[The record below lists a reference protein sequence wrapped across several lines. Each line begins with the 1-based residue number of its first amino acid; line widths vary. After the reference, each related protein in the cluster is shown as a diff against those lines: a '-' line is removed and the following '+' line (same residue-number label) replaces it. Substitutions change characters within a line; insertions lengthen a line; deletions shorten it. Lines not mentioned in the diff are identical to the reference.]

1 MLRIGSRRQRPLMR
15 LLALETSTE
24 YCSCALRVDGV
35 VRASHVL
42 AGQSHSDLLL
52 PAVARLMAE
61 AGLGFS
67 QLDVIAFGAGP
78 GSFTG
83 LRIACGAAQ
92 GLAFAHDLPV
102 VGVSSLET
110 LAEASGAPRVIAALD
125 ARMGE
130 LYLAAF
136 ERAVPGGGA
145 EVSTQAAETR
155 ATDTRTVGTRTA
167 DAEWQTVLAPLLA
180 RPDALPALFAQ
191 TQTAGWFGT
200 GSGFA
205 VYGAALLARY
215 APMQIDAAAVPHAA
229 AVAAIAER
237 RAARGET
244 VAAEHAVPLYVRDKV
259 ALDVREQAALRA
271 ANAQRA
277 AGAPR
282 GREHAATAKAGA

>member
-1 MLRIGSRRQRPLMR
+1 M
-15 LLALETSTE
+15 
-24 YCSCALRVDGV
+24 RVDGV

-52 PAVARLMAE
+52 PAVARLMVE

-102 VGVSSLET
+102 VGVSSLEA
-110 LAEASGAPRVIAALD
+110 LAEASGAARVIAALD

-136 ERAVPGGGA
+136 ERSVPG
-145 EVSTQAAETR
+145 VSAATSVEALAQVNDQATGC
-155 ATDTRTVGTRTA
+155 D
-167 DAEWQTVLAPLLA
+167 WQTILVPSLA
-180 RPDALPALFAQ
+180 RPDALPALPALPLSG
-191 TQTAGWFGT
+191 GWFGI

-215 APMQIDAAAVPHAA
+215 ASMHIDAAAVPHAA

-237 RAARGET
+237 RAMRGET
-244 VAAEHAVPLYVRDKV
+244 VAAEHAVPLYVREKV

-271 ANAQRA
+271 ANALRGSHAQRA
-277 AGAPR
+277 NAPNAPGAAAKPSAAK
-282 GREHAATAKAGA
+282 AATSKAAASKAAA

>member
-1 MLRIGSRRQRPLMR
+1 MR

-24 YCSCALRVDGV
+24 YCSCALRVDGL

-61 AGLGFS
+61 AGLGFA

-83 LRIACGAAQ
+83 LRIACGVAQ

-102 VGVSSLET
+102 VGVSSLEA
-110 LAEASGAPRVIAALD
+110 LAEASGAQRVIAALD

-136 ERAVPGGGA
+136 ERALPGEGA
-145 EVSTQAAETR
+145 DSSVRKTS
-155 ATDTRTVGTRTA
+155 G
-167 DAEWQTVLAPLLA
+167 EWQTLLAPSLA
-180 RPDALPALFAQ
+180 RPDALPALPQ
-191 TQTAGWFGT
+191 TDGWFGA
-200 GSGFA
+200 GSGFG
-205 VYGAALLARY
+205 VYGAVLLTRY

-237 RAARGET
+237 RAALGET
-244 VAAEHAVPLYVRDKV
+244 MAAEHAVPLYVRNKV

-271 ANAQRA
+271 ANAER
-277 AGAPR
+277 GASTSR
-282 GREHAATAKAGA
+282 GGTPAATAKAAA

>member
-1 MLRIGSRRQRPLMR
+1 MRI
-15 LLALETSTE
+15 LALETSTQ
-24 YCSCALRVDGV
+24 YCSCALRVDGS
-35 VRASHVL
+35 VRFSHVL

-61 AGLGFS
+61 AELGFS
-67 QLDVIAFGAGP
+67 QLDCIAFGAGP

-102 VGVSSLET
+102 VGVSSLEA
-110 LAEASGAPRVIAALD
+110 LAEAGTATRVIAALD

-136 ERAVPGGGA
+136 VRPAPGHAAGA
-145 EVSTQAAETR
+145 AGAAAHPEGS
-155 ATDTRTVGTRTA
+155 D
-167 DAEWQTVLAPLLA
+167 WQTLLAPSLA
-180 RPDALPALFAQ
+180 RPEALPALSGLPVLPSGEA
-191 TQTAGWFGT
+191 WFGT

-215 APMQIDAAAVPHAA
+215 APQEINAAAVPHAA
-229 AVAAIAER
+229 AVAAIATR

-271 ANAQRA
+271 ANAQR
-277 AGAPR
+277 GT
-282 GREHAATAKAGA
+282 AATAAADVAAAAAGVNGGVTRTSARAAA

>member
-1 MLRIGSRRQRPLMR
+1 MR

-61 AGLGFS
+61 AELGFS

-102 VGVSSLET
+102 VGVSSLEA

-136 ERAVPGGGA
+136 ERVLPGA
-145 EVSTQAAETR
+145 SAQTR
-155 ATDTRTVGTRTA
+155 
-167 DAEWQTVLAPLLA
+167 DAEWQTVLAPSLA
-180 RPDALPALFAQ
+180 RPDGLPAVLALS
-191 TQTAGWFGT
+191 QTADWFGT

-237 RAARGET
+237 RAARGDT
-244 VAAEHAVPLYVRDKV
+244 VAAEQAVPLYVRDKV

-271 ANAQRA
+271 ANARHA

-282 GREHAATAKAGA
+282 NHEPVATAKAAA

>member
-1 MLRIGSRRQRPLMR
+1 MR

-52 PAVARLMAE
+52 PAVVRLMAE

-102 VGVSSLET
+102 VGVSSLEA

-136 ERAVPGGGA
+136 ERVVPGGG
-145 EVSTQAAETR
+145 
-155 ATDTRTVGTRTA
+155 
-167 DAEWQTVLAPLLA
+167 AEWQTVLAPSLA
-180 RPDALPALFAQ
+180 RPDVLPALFAL
-191 TQTAGWFGT
+191 TQTASWIGT

-215 APMQIDAAAVPHAA
+215 SPLQIDAAAVPHAA

-259 ALDVREQAALRA
+259 ALDVREQGALRA

-277 AGAPR
+277 AAAPR
-282 GREHAATAKAGA
+282 GREPAATAKAGA

>member
-1 MLRIGSRRQRPLMR
+1 MR

-102 VGVSSLET
+102 VGVSSLEA
-110 LAEASGAPRVIAALD
+110 LAEASGEPRVIAALD
-125 ARMGE
+125 ARMGD

-136 ERAVPGGGA
+136 EHAVPGGGA
-145 EVSTQAAETR
+145 EASAR
-155 ATDTRTVGTRTA
+155 ATDTKTTETRTM
-167 DAEWQTVLAPLLA
+167 DAEWHTVLAPSLA
-180 RPDALPALFAQ
+180 RPDALPALLAL

-277 AGAPR
+277 AGALR
-282 GREHAATAKAGA
+282 GREPAAAAKAAA

>member
-1 MLRIGSRRQRPLMR
+1 MR

-102 VGVSSLET
+102 VGVSSLEA

-136 ERAVPGGGA
+136 ERALPGGGA
-145 EVSTQAAETR
+145 EASARAAETP
-155 ATDTRTVGTRTA
+155 TT
-167 DAEWQTVLAPLLA
+167 DAEWQTLLAPSLA
-180 RPDALPALFAQ
+180 RPDALPALFAL
-191 TQTAGWFGT
+191 TQTASWFGT

-282 GREHAATAKAGA
+282 GREPAVIVKAPA

>member
-1 MLRIGSRRQRPLMR
+1 MR

-102 VGVSSLET
+102 VGVSSLEA

-130 LYLAAF
+130 LYLAVF
-136 ERAVPGGGA
+136 ERALPVEGA
-145 EVSTQAAETR
+145 GASAP
-155 ATDTRTVGTRTA
+155 ATDAG
-167 DAEWQTVLAPLLA
+167 WQTVLAPSLA
-180 RPDALPALFAQ
+180 RPDALPALPALSG
-191 TQTAGWFGT
+191 AEGWLGA

-237 RAARGET
+237 RAALGET

-259 ALDVREQAALRA
+259 ALDVREQAALRV
-271 ANAQRA
+271 ANAQR
-277 AGAPR
+277 GANAS
-282 GREHAATAKAGA
+282 GANAATHATHATHATNANATNAGSPSAASAKAAA

>member
-1 MLRIGSRRQRPLMR
+1 MR
-15 LLALETSTE
+15 VLALETSTE
-24 YCSCALRVDGV
+24 YCSCALRVEGV
-35 VRASHVL
+35 VRATHVL
-42 AGQSHSDLLL
+42 AGQSHSDWLL

-61 AGLGFS
+61 AELGFS
-67 QLDVIAFGAGP
+67 QLDIIAFGSGP

-102 VGVSSLET
+102 VGVSSLEA
-110 LAEASGAPRVIAALD
+110 LAEFSSARRVITALD

-136 ERAVPGGGA
+136 ERALPG
-145 EVSTQAAETR
+145 EDAAGP
-155 ATDTRTVGTRTA
+155 ASG
-167 DAEWQTVLAPLLA
+167 EWHTLLAPCLV
-180 RPDALPALFAQ
+180 RPDALPALAQ
-191 TQTAGWFGT
+191 SDGWFGT

-215 APMQIDAAAVPHAA
+215 APLQIDAATVPHAA
-229 AVAAIAER
+229 AVAAVAER

-244 VAAEHAVPLYVRDKV
+244 MAAEHAVPLYVRNKV

-271 ANAQRA
+271 ANAARG
-277 AGAPR
+277 AGTLR
-282 GREHAATAKAGA
+282 GGMPARNAKAAA

>member
-1 MLRIGSRRQRPLMR
+1 MR

-52 PAVARLMAE
+52 PAVARLMAG

-102 VGVSSLET
+102 VGVSSLEA
-110 LAEASGAPRVIAALD
+110 LAEASGEPRVIAALD
-125 ARMGE
+125 ARMGD

-136 ERAVPGGGA
+136 EHAVLGGGA
-145 EVSTQAAETR
+145 EASAR
-155 ATDTRTVGTRTA
+155 ATDTKTTETRTM
-167 DAEWQTVLAPLLA
+167 DAEWHTVLAPSLA
-180 RPDALPALFAQ
+180 RPDALPALLAL

-277 AGAPR
+277 AGALR
-282 GREHAATAKAGA
+282 GREPAAAAKAAA